1 MKTVGQLFEEFKR
14 MPLGKQSLISLATI
28 TLIITFLSNYKNIK
42 NGSKEII
49 SNFTQDEN
57 IKEFMEDVQKALQ
70 SFASVCHKFVKGET
84 KEEVKREQIND

>member
-49 SNFTQDEN
+49 GNFIQDEN
-57 IKEFMEDVQKALQ
+57 IKEFMEDVNKVLQ
-70 SFASVCHKFVKGET
+70 SFSGVCKKFANGEEDAASTNE
-84 KEEVKREQIND
+84 